1 VEGSLPLIGLGA
13 LGVVFGDIGTSPLY
27 ALKAIL
33 EDSGAVGRD
42 DVYGVTSLVVWALV
56 AVVGVLHVAVM
67 LTADNDGEGG
77 VLALAALLRKGMS
90 PGRTRVIVSIAAMV
104 GAALFLGDSILTP
117 AISVLSASEGLEVAA
132 PSMSHLVVPL
142 ALVILAGVFLLQ
154 PVGSGRI
161 GVAYGPIMLTWFVVL
176 GAGGAA
182 SIVQD
187 PQVLA
192 ALSPTWGIA
201 FVAQHPATG
210 FLTLGAVVLVVTGA
224 EALYTDLGHFGR
236 RAIAVAWWSVVFP
249 ALVLAYL
256 GEAAAVLRDPG
267 NAGNPFY
274 GVVASWATIPVVV
287 LGTFATIIA
296 SEAVI
301 AGAFTVLH
309 QAGGL
314 GFLPDLR
321 TLHTSR
327 RHPGQIY
334 QPAANWTLA
343 VAVLLMVVAFRSSE
357 RLAAAYGVT
366 VSATVVLTVVLY
378 VAWTARQRPRPA
390 VRLALG
396 LVTGLLATVLFAA
409 TLPKL
414 VVGGWVPAAI
424 GAVVFGLMHTW
435 WTGEGRVATRLREE
449 ELSADELA
457 GVIADDDGLR
467 HLDGHVVFLTHDA
480 QVAPLALRAL
490 IDTTRLVPEHVV
502 LLSWD
507 VDDRPSADPDE
518 GSARIHSL
526 GDGDWDVVG
535 LDVRLGY
542 AERLDVRHL
551 LQEALESDPE
561 CLPDLD
567 VDRALFVVTQ
577 LQLTTSRDA
586 PWATWRQRVFLAMER
601 LARDKADQL
610 SLPRERTLVI
620 GRELEL

>member
-1 VEGSLPLIGLGA
+1 
-13 LGVVFGDIGTSPLY
+13 VFGDIGTSPLY

-90 PGRTRVIVSIAAMV
+90 AGRTRVVVSIAAMV

-182 SIVQD
+182 SVVQD

-256 GEAAAVLRDPG
+256 GEAAAVLRDPA

-287 LGTFATIIA
+287 LGTLATIIA

-378 VAWTARQRPRPA
+378 VAWAARQRPRPA

-467 HLDGHVVFLTHDA
+467 RLDGHVVFLTHDA

-518 GSARIHSL
+518 GSTRIHSL

>member
-1 VEGSLPLIGLGA
+1 MEGSLPLIGLGA

-378 VAWTARQRPRPA
+378 VAWAARQRPRPA

>member
-1 VEGSLPLIGLGA
+1 
-13 LGVVFGDIGTSPLY
+13 VFGDIGTSPLY

-90 PGRTRVIVSIAAMV
+90 AGRTRVVVSIAAMV

-161 GVAYGPIMLTWFVVL
+161 GVPYGPIMLPWFVVL

-182 SIVQD
+182 SVVQD

-378 VAWTARQRPRPA
+378 VAWAARQRPRPA

-577 LQLTTSRDA
+577 LQLATSRNA
-586 PWATWRQRVFLAMER
+586 PWASWRQRVFLAMER
-601 LARDKADQL
+601 LARDKADPL

>member
-1 VEGSLPLIGLGA
+1 
-13 LGVVFGDIGTSPLY
+13 VFGDIGTSPLY

-378 VAWTARQRPRPA
+378 VAWAARQRPRPA

>member
-1 VEGSLPLIGLGA
+1 
-13 LGVVFGDIGTSPLY
+13 
-27 ALKAIL
+27 
-33 EDSGAVGRD
+33 
-42 DVYGVTSLVVWALV
+42 
-56 AVVGVLHVAVM
+56 
-67 LTADNDGEGG
+67 
-77 VLALAALLRKGMS
+77 
-90 PGRTRVIVSIAAMV
+90 
-104 GAALFLGDSILTP
+104 
-117 AISVLSASEGLEVAA
+117 
-132 PSMSHLVVPL
+132 
-142 ALVILAGVFLLQ
+142 
-154 PVGSGRI
+154 
-161 GVAYGPIMLTWFVVL
+161 
-176 GAGGAA
+176 
-182 SIVQD
+182 
-187 PQVLA
+187 
-192 ALSPTWGIA
+192 
-201 FVAQHPATG
+201 
-210 FLTLGAVVLVVTGA
+210 
-224 EALYTDLGHFGR
+224 
-236 RAIAVAWWSVVFP
+236 
-249 ALVLAYL
+249 
-256 GEAAAVLRDPG
+256 
-267 NAGNPFY
+267 
-274 GVVASWATIPVVV
+274 
-287 LGTFATIIA
+287 
-296 SEAVI
+296 
-301 AGAFTVLH
+301 
-309 QAGGL
+309 
-314 GFLPDLR
+314 
-321 TLHTSR
+321 
-327 RHPGQIY
+327 
-334 QPAANWTLA
+334 
-343 VAVLLMVVAFRSSE
+343 MVVAFRSSE

-378 VAWTARQRPRPA
+378 VAWAARQRPRPA

-449 ELSADELA
+449 ELPADELA
-457 GVIADDDGLR
+457 GLIADDDGLR
-467 HLDGHVVFLTHDA
+467 HLGGHVVFLTHDA

-518 GSARIHSL
+518 GSTRIHTL
-526 GDGDWDVVG
+526 GEGDWDVVG

>member
-1 VEGSLPLIGLGA
+1 MEGSLPLIGLGA